1 MATLYELN
9 DLLNNFELDIDEETG
24 EILNAEALDAL
35 EMERNEKIE
44 NIALWIKNLKSDA
57 EAYKR
62 EKEIFI
68 KKERAAANKA
78 DRLKDYLAES
88 LRGEKFKTDRV
99 TISWRK
105 SEAVVLDPLK
115 LDPTAPY
122 MVAQEP
128 KPDKTMIREMLKHG
142 EDVKGASLEVRE
154 NIQIK

>member
-9 DLLNNFELDIDEETG
+9 AALNNFEFEIDEETG
-24 EILNAEALDAL
+24 EILNADALDQIEL
-35 EMERNEKIE
+35 ERNEKIE

-62 EKEIFI
+62 EKDVFI
-68 KKERAAANKA
+68 KKEKAAANKA
-78 DRLKDYLAES
+78 EALKNYLTES
-88 LRGEKFKTDRV
+88 LRGEKFKSDRV

-115 LDPTAPY
+115 LDPKGVY

-128 KPDKTMIREMLKHG
+128 KPDKAMIREMLKHG
-142 EDVKGASLEVRE
+142 KEIKGATLEVRE